1 MTGLRVENIIK
12 VLKDNIRLIII
23 STLTVTLVAA
33 IITFFFISPQYE
45 ATTKVFIGKENFK
58 NVSSDYTNEEI
69 TLYQRLL
76 KTYSE
81 IFKTKNLMSKAISNV
96 GEDVTVEEAMSKS
109 SAVPISDTQILKL
122 KYVSDSKEES
132 YNMIYGLTEE
142 FMKLSKTLYPN
153 GNVYII
159 QQPIIP
165 VNPIGPNK
173 VMNILIGLILGL
185 AIGIGIALFKE
196 FMNNSFNSK
205 DEIEES
211 LDIPCLGMIPNIK

>member
-109 SAVPISDTQILKL
+109 SAVLISDTQILKL

-185 AIGIGIALFKE
+185 AIGIGIVLFKE

-205 DEIEES
+205 DEIEET
-211 LDIPCLGMIPNIK
+211 LDILCLGMIPNIK

>member
-159 QQPIIP
+159 QQPVVP
-165 VNPIGPNK
+165 EKAVGPNK
-173 VMNILIGLILGL
+173 MMNIVIG
-185 AIGIGIALFKE
+185 AIVGMMIGVVITFLKI
-196 FMNNSFNSK
+196 FMNNTFNDK
-205 DEIEES
+205 EELERALEVYCIGVIPKIE
-211 LDIPCLGMIPNIK
+211 

>member
-132 YNMIYGLTEE
+132 YNMTYGLTEE

-185 AIGIGIALFKE
+185 AIGVGIALFKE

>member
-109 SAVPISDTQILKL
+109 SAVLISDTQILKL

-185 AIGIGIALFKE
+185 AIGVGIALFKE

-205 DEIEES
+205 DEIEET
-211 LDIPCLGMIPNIK
+211 LDILCLGMIPNIK

>member
-33 IITFFFISPQYE
+33 IITYFFISPQYE

-109 SAVPISDTQILKL
+109 SAVLISDTQILKL

-185 AIGIGIALFKE
+185 AIGIGIVLFKE

-205 DEIEES
+205 DEIEET
-211 LDIPCLGMIPNIK
+211 LDILCLGMIPNIK